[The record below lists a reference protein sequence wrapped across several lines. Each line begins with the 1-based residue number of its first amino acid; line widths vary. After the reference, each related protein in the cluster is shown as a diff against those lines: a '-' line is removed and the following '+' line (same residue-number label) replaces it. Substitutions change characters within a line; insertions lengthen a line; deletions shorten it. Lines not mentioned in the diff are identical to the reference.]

1 MGLNMVKQFAGNLP
15 FCSQGDL
22 MIWEQYDWPM
32 DGMGYLTF
40 RQTPLWNLLAP
51 RRKYMY
57 VCVYIYIYIIY
68 YIYTY
73 TYTCY
78 PPNEQKIT
86 YFPPSM
92 LVFFLLTG
100 QIIWH
105 LHWDLRAKIWWF
117 ESNLIVHWVT
127 AKVWYYSV
135 VSYGN
140 SIFYLQGSLENCMI
154 YVKV

>member
-1 MGLNMVKQFAGNLP
+1 MVKQFAGNLP

-57 VCVYIYIYIIY
+57 VCVYIYIYNIIF
-68 YIYTY
+68 IHTH
-73 TYTCY
+73 THVIPLMNKKLLISPHLCWC
-78 PPNEQKIT
+78 
-86 YFPPSM
+86 
-92 LVFFLLTG
+92 FFLLTG